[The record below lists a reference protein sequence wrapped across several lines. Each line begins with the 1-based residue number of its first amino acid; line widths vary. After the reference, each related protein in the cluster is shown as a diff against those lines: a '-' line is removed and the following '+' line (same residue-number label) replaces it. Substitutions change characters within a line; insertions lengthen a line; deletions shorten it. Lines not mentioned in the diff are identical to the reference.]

1 MALEIERK
9 FLVEHDG
16 WKGSIVR
23 RIHIRDGLIASSNG
37 NKARIRIADEVA
49 TIALKGDRHG
59 PARSEFEYQI
69 PKPDAEQML
78 RTMCDGH
85 VLEKV
90 RHFVSHAGAIWHLD
104 VYEGILKGVVLAE
117 IELELANQELKV
129 PDWVGK
135 EVTGDPN
142 YRKVNML
149 AQRIDA
155 LRENNP
161 VLL

>member
-9 FLVEHDG
+9 FLVAHDG
-16 WKGSIVR
+16 WQASVAR

-37 NKARIRIADEVA
+37 NKARVRIADDAA

-69 PKPDAEQML
+69 PKSDAEQIL
-78 RTMCDGH
+78 QTMCEGH
-85 VLEKV
+85 VLDKV
-90 RHFVSHAGAIWHLD
+90 RHIVSHAGAIWQVD
-104 VYEGILKGVVLAE
+104 VYEGILKGIVLAE
-117 IELELANQELKV
+117 IELDHANQELKL

-149 AQRIDA
+149 AQRLGA

-161 VLL
+161 VPL